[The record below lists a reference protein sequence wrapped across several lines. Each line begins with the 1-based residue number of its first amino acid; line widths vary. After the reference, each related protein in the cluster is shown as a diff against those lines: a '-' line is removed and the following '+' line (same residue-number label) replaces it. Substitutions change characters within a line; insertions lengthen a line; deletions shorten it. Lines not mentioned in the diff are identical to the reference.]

1 MAANYGASLDF
12 LGCRFERRMAMGN
25 YTSLTKTISRTWQD
39 TTNLS
44 GVASASLLVVL
55 VVSTG
60 IGAMTGLALG
70 GRMAPALLAIIAGFL
85 GTVVA
90 GIVRNTLLVRAW
102 GIAGIEDAG
111 TPVTVVIYA
120 AVASLAGS
128 LAADRIALLVGQ
140 LPSVVV
146 GGLAGLLSSVLL
158 GLLML
163 TYRMTPYRPTDR

>member
-1 MAANYGASLDF
+1 
-12 LGCRFERRMAMGN
+12 MGN
-25 YTSLTKTISRTWQD
+25 YTSLTKTISTTWQD

-44 GVASASLLVVL
+44 GVASASLVVVF

-70 GRMAPALLAIIAGFL
+70 GWMAPALLAIIAGFL

-90 GIVRNTLLVRAW
+90 SIVRYTLLVHAW
-102 GIAGIEDAG
+102 GIAGVEDTG
-111 TPVTVVIYA
+111 TPVTVVSYA

-140 LPSVVV
+140 MPSVVI
-146 GGLAGLLSSVLL
+146 GGLAGLLSSVLF

-163 TYRMTPYRPTDR
+163 TYRLTPAVPKRNARRAS